1 VGSSVVTGAMG
12 SLERGTTV
20 CDFDPLEKQYGHSLN
35 SALAN
40 FPYKGIH
47 IHLIDTPGMPD
58 FAGQSIAA
66 LAAVETAVIVINAQN
81 GIELNTTR
89 MMRSA
94 GKRKLCRMILIN
106 KIDAEHVDLEAL
118 LRRVQDVYGKE
129 CLPINLPAHGRKDVV
144 DCFFNPDGDSDFSS
158 VKAAHSALIDQVVE
172 VDEELMATYLEQ
184 GEDLSPEQRHAP
196 FEKALREGHLI
207 PVAFASTRTGAGVAE
222 FLDILAKLT
231 PTAHAVH

>member
-1 VGSSVVTGAMG
+1 RTRAPRSGRGSGSGRPSPTIARPSSSRSGPKSAPRGWCNLGSTPRLASDLLQSSREENSPVAKYTTENIHTVALVGHGGAGKTLLAEALLWKSGVIGAMG

-20 CDFDPLEKQYGHSLN
+20 CDFDPLEKQYGHSLA

-66 LAAVETAVIVINAQN
+66 LAAVETAVIVINAAN

-89 MMRSA
+89 MMRAA
-94 GKRKLCRMILIN
+94 GKRGLCRMILIN
-106 KIDAEHVDLEAL
+106 KIDAENIDLAAL
-118 LRRVQDVYGKE
+118 LARIQEVFGRE

-144 DCFFNPDGDSDFSS
+144 DCF
-158 VKAAHSALIDQVVE
+158 
-172 VDEELMATYLEQ
+172 
-184 GEDLSPEQRHAP
+184 
-196 FEKALREGHLI
+196 
-207 PVAFASTRTGAGVAE
+207 
-222 FLDILAKLT
+222 
-231 PTAHAVH
+231 